1 MKKKSLFLCL
11 NCQNQ
16 FPQWSGK
23 CPICNEWNTIIEQTE
38 TIAELKLESSD
49 QPAHLVELQA
59 VTGQPSAPR
68 VPTRL
73 TELDRVLGGD
83 QSGIV
88 PGSVILLAGNPG
100 IGKSTLLLQVGGQV
114 PKTLYFSA
122 EESLEQVGLRATR
135 LGLAKTSLQLAAERR
150 IGSIL
155 AAVKQHNPDLVIIDS
170 IQTIYD
176 DQLPSSPG
184 SLVQVREN
192 CWRLQQFAKQL
203 SVAIVIVSH
212 VTKEGTV
219 AGPKVLEHLVD
230 VVLYLE
236 GERRTGLRLLRSEKN
251 RYGSTEEVGIMQL
264 TEKGFEAI
272 EDPGKVFASLITE
285 DVPGRSL
292 SITVEGSR
300 AFLVEV
306 QALVTKTG
314 FGYPKRT
321 SQGIDVNRLT
331 LIIAVL
337 ENRLSLPLNQYDIYV
352 NLIGGFS
359 VKDPGIDLAIAAAI
373 VSSFKKKILP
383 ESQVLLGEVG
393 LLGEI
398 RPATLLSSRLKE
410 AKRLKYQV
418 IDSTRSIT
426 ELKKIL
432 KED

>member
-16 FPQWSGK
+16 FSQWSGK
-23 CPICNEWNTIIEQTE
+23 CSVCGEWNTIVEQTE
-38 TIAELKLESSD
+38 AEPEAGLEVAD
-49 QPAHLVELQA
+49 QPAQLVELGKI
-59 VTGQPSAPR
+59 TGQPAAPR
-68 VPTRL
+68 IPTKL

-83 QSGIV
+83 QPGIV

-114 PKTLYFSA
+114 ANTLYFSA

-135 LGLAKTSLQLAAERR
+135 LGLMKASLHLAAERR
-150 IGSIL
+150 LGSIL
-155 AAVKQHNPDLVIIDS
+155 AAVKQNNPSLVIIDS

-192 CWRLQQFAKQL
+192 CWRFQQFAKQL
-203 SVAIVIVSH
+203 GIAIVIVSH

-300 AFLVEV
+300 AFLIEV

-321 SQGIDVNRLT
+321 SQGVDLNRLT

-337 ENRLSLPLNQYDIYV
+337 ENRLALPLNQYDIYINV
-352 NLIGGFS
+352 VGGFTI
-359 VKDPGIDLAIAAAI
+359 KDPGIDLAIAAAI
-373 VSSFKKKILP
+373 VSSLKKKILP
-383 ESQVLLGEVG
+383 ENQVLLGEIG

-398 RPATLLSSRLKE
+398 RPAAVLSSRLKE

-418 IDSTRSIT
+418 VDSSRSIT
-426 ELKKIL
+426 ELKRL
-432 KED
+432 FKEN